1 MLQKNTI
8 HPLFWCYFQD
18 IFSLKL
24 WYYHHVSA
32 APHVSKG
39 NQKRHLSKQSPPK
52 AHARFQKTVWS
63 TQDWLSCVVFSNIIS
78 LEQAEKQLHHWF
90 KPRKVLLNHTLCAFG
105 GRVYGWIIVE
115 MRHPRI
121 QLQTSW
127 DYLEL
132 VSLLIFSCQMLP
144 FRWRHPAQQA
154 NKHRGIWFLFLFWTM
169 RFWC

>member
-1 MLQKNTI
+1 MLQKNTL

-18 IFSLKL
+18 IFSLQL

-63 TQDWLSCVVFSNIIS
+63 TEDWLSCVVFSNIIS

-105 GRVYGWIIVE
+105 GEGVRVNHRWDE
-115 MRHPRI
+115 
-121 QLQTSW
+121 TSS
-127 DYLEL
+127 YTTPNKLGL
-132 VSLLIFSCQMLP
+132 FGASLTSHFFMSNAAISMETQS
-144 FRWRHPAQQA
+144 AIS
-154 NKHRGIWFLFLFWTM
+154 K
-169 RFWC
+169 